1 MSTYKMVTVVGTSK
15 ESNEAAVRNA
25 VADAASTLRNLD
37 WFEVKEMRGRLGD
50 DGGIEEWQV
59 KVEVGFRLD
68 REQGADS

>member
-1 MSTYKMVTVVGTSK
+1 MSTYKMVTVVGTSS

-25 VADAASTLRNLD
+25 IADAASSLRNLD
-37 WFEVKEMRGRLGD
+37 WFEVKEMRGRLSD

-68 REQGADS
+68 REQGAGS

>member
-15 ESNEAAVRNA
+15 KSNEEAVRNA
-25 VADAASTLRNLD
+25 IADAASTVRNLD
-37 WFEVKEMRGRLGD
+37 WFEVKELRGRLGD

-68 REQGADS
+68 RQEGAGS